1 MRSGSIRHR
10 KLGGGLY
17 MTGSGGLTTNAPNSQ
32 GTKMKITSTM
42 VNCTKILTQ
51 IEDPAMAEVMA
62 LYAYNRTKHP
72 NCESTRGI
80 ELIEMLTEEQLAMLK
95 SLLSIQRV
103 FDSGY
108 DEDEFA
114 LFAEWQEEHSD
125 KSFKEYHEL
134 KQMEDKMGV
143 L

>member
-1 MRSGSIRHR
+1 MRGGSRRNR
-10 KLGGGLY
+10 KLGGGL
-17 MTGSGGLTTNAPNSQ
+17 MIGPQGNITMSNSK
-32 GTKMKITSTM
+32 GPDMKITSTM
-42 VNCTKILTQ
+42 VDCTKVLTR

-62 LYAYNRTKHP
+62 LYAYHRTMHP

-80 ELIEMLTEEQLAMLK
+80 ELVKSLTEEQLSMLQ

-108 DEDEFA
+108 DEDEFP

-134 KQMEDKMGV
+134 KEMEDKMGV